1 VAKYRIT
8 LEPEMMDSFL
18 YLKRCVIEFDLK
30 DIVSPEDRRVQEG
43 DFVVRVNQAV
53 VEALSPISD
62 KIATVVKEDGGER
75 MMINTGII
83 DTVECR
89 GVQIVIYFTNSVKLE
104 DITPYIKD
112 IYEKIVEIY
121 NSPVKEEYEGEIT

>member
-1 VAKYRIT
+1 MAKYRIT

-30 DIVSPEDRRVQEG
+30 DIVSPEDKRVQEG

>member
-1 VAKYRIT
+1 
-8 LEPEMMDSFL
+8 MMDSFL

-30 DIVSPEDRRVQEG
+30 DIVSPEDKRVQEG